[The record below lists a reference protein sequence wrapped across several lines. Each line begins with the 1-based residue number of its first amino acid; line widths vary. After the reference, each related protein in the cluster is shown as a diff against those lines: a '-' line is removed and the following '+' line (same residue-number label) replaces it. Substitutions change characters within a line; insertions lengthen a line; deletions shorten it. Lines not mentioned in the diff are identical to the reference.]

1 MIVNVGQCRTTW
13 GRVAICCSSCVNPA
27 SCEFQQFKLFNM
39 VQEDGAASGSAAA
52 PRTEAEGENSRQ
64 VAAHETPLPTPPA
77 ASSTATEGG
86 VVTKD
91 EKRKMQPS
99 SPFPPLLVAQQSQQV
114 EAAPQSKRPRT
125 EACKYD
131 MCMLG
136 YIRPVIVV

>member
-1 MIVNVGQCRTTW
+1 MIVNVGQCRTI
-13 GRVAICCSSCVNPA
+13 VAIFCSSCVNPT
-27 SCEFQQFKLFNM
+27 SCAIQQFKLFGM
-39 VQEDGAASGSAAA
+39 VQEDGIAPGSSAL
-52 PRTEAEGENSRQ
+52 PRTEAEGESNRQ

>member
-1 MIVNVGQCRTTW
+1 MIVNVGQCRTI
-13 GRVAICCSSCVNPA
+13 VAICCSSCVNPT
-27 SCEFQQFKLFNM
+27 SCEIQQFKLFGM
-39 VQEDGAASGSAAA
+39 VQEDGIAPGSSAL
-52 PRTEAEGENSRQ
+52 PRTEAEGESNRQ

>member
-1 MIVNVGQCRTTW
+1 
-13 GRVAICCSSCVNPA
+13 
-27 SCEFQQFKLFNM
+27 M
-39 VQEDGAASGSAAA
+39 VHEDGAVSGNSAAVC
-52 PRTEAEGENSRQ
+52 TQAEGENSRE

-91 EKRKMQPS
+91 EKRKMPPS
-99 SPFPPLLVAQQSQQV
+99 HPFPPLLVAQQLQQL

-125 EACKYD
+125 EACEYD

>member
-1 MIVNVGQCRTTW
+1 
-13 GRVAICCSSCVNPA
+13 
-27 SCEFQQFKLFNM
+27 M
-39 VQEDGAASGSAAA
+39 VQEDGAASGSSAA

>member
-1 MIVNVGQCRTTW
+1 
-13 GRVAICCSSCVNPA
+13 
-27 SCEFQQFKLFNM
+27 M
-39 VQEDGAASGSAAA
+39 VQEDGAASGSSAA

-91 EKRKMQPS
+91 EKRKMPPS
-99 SPFPPLLVAQQSQQV
+99 HPFPPLLVAQQLQQL
-114 EAAPQSKRPRT
+114 EAAPQSKRPR
-125 EACKYD
+125 